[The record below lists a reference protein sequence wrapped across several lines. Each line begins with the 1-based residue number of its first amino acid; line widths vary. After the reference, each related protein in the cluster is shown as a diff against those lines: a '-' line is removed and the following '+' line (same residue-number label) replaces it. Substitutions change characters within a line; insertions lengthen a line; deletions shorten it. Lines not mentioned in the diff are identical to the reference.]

1 MEDNKEKLITELF
14 NIVKET
20 LNMYSIR
27 ADITNGQN
35 FVDIHDSKKFTTN
48 DSQGIRIRFEKFDN
62 KYKLTQYSINK
73 QYDANIEIIN
83 SLIKKI
89 IT

>member
-14 NIVKET
+14 NVVKET
-20 LNMYSIR
+20 LNMYSIS
-27 ADITNGQN
+27 AEITNGQN
-35 FVDIHDSKKFTTN
+35 YVDIHDLKELTTN
-48 DSQGIRIRFEKFDN
+48 DSQGIRIRFEKLDN

-89 IT
+89 VT